1 MIVCKGGAHS
11 YSECGTLQEFSS
23 LEKQFIIQN
32 DSTVG
37 IVSKLLA
44 AKKRDDL
51 VIWSIADQRHT
62 SA

>member
-1 MIVCKGGAHS
+1 
-11 YSECGTLQEFSS
+11 
-23 LEKQFIIQN
+23 
-32 DSTVG
+32 
-37 IVSKLLA
+37 VSKLLA